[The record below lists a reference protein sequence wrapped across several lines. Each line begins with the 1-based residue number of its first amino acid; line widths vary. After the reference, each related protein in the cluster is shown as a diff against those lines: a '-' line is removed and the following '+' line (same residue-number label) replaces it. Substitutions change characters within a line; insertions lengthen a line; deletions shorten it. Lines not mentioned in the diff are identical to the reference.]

1 MSDVKFSLVITNYN
15 RAEFL
20 ARSIRSCLLQL
31 ILHQKIEVLI
41 VDDGSTDG
49 SKAVLNE
56 FIDEVNIISL
66 EKNQGV
72 AAASN
77 VGLKHAKGKYWM
89 RVDADDYL
97 SMHACAFMGAVL
109 DNNDDIGFVF
119 GDHIRLADDGTSKL
133 LVSLADEETL
143 FEHGAGVL
151 FRTEILRSLGG
162 YDECLLNCEDRDL
175 LYRMKRSGVVGYHI
189 PVPLYRYYIHGKN
202 ISQNVDRRYYKEI
215 VETKNEV

>member
-1 MSDVKFSLVITNYN
+1 MSEVKFSLVITNYN

-56 FIDEVNIISL
+56 FNDEVDIISL
-66 EKNQGV
+66 ETNQGV

-119 GDHIRLADDGTSKL
+119 GDHIRLEDQGTEKER
-133 LVSLADEETL
+133 VSLADEETL

-151 FRTEILRSLGG
+151 FRTEILRSIGG
-162 YDECLLNCEDRDL
+162 YDESLLNCEDRDL

-202 ISQNVDRRYYKEI
+202 ISRNVDRRYYKEI
-215 VETKNEV
+215 VESKNDV

>member
-1 MSDVKFSLVITNYN
+1 MYDAKFSLVITNYN

-31 ILHQKIEVLI
+31 ILHQKIQVLI

-49 SKAVLNE
+49 SKEVLNE
-56 FIDEVNIISL
+56 FTDEVDIIAL
-66 EKNQGV
+66 KTNRGV

-109 DNNDDIGFVF
+109 DNNDDVGFVF
-119 GDHIRLADDGTSKL
+119 GDHIRLDSEGTSKL
-133 LVSLADEETL
+133 RVSLADEDAL

-151 FRTEILRSLGG
+151 FRTEILREIGG
-162 YDECLLNCEDRDL
+162 YDESLLNCEDRDL
-175 LYRMKRSGVVGYHI
+175 LYRMKRAGVCGYHI

-202 ISQNVDRRYYKEI
+202 ISQNVDRAYYKEI
-215 VETKNEV
+215 VESKNEV

>member
-1 MSDVKFSLVITNYN
+1 MSEVKFSLVITNYN

-56 FIDEVNIISL
+56 FNDEVDIISL
-66 EKNQGV
+66 ETNQGV

-109 DNNDDIGFVF
+109 DNNDGIGFVF
-119 GDHIRLADDGTSKL
+119 GDHIRLEDQGTDKER
-133 LVSLADEETL
+133 VSLAEEETL

-151 FRTEILRSLGG
+151 FRTEILRSIGG
-162 YDECLLNCEDRDL
+162 YDESLLNCEDRDL

-202 ISQNVDRRYYKEI
+202 ISRNVDRRYYKEI
-215 VETKNEV
+215 VESKNDV

>member
-15 RAEFL
+15 RGEFL

-56 FIDEVNIISL
+56 FYDEVRIISL
-66 EKNQGV
+66 GTNRGV

-77 VGLKHAKGKYWM
+77 VGLKHARGKYWM

-97 SMHACAFMGAVL
+97 SMNACAFMGSVL
-109 DNNDDIGFVF
+109 DNNDDIGFVY
-119 GDHIRLADDGTSKL
+119 GDHIRLANGGASKL
-133 LVSLADEETL
+133 RVSLADEETL

-162 YDECLLNCEDRDL
+162 YDESLLNCEDRDL
-175 LYRMKRSGVVGYHI
+175 LYRMKRLDCR
-189 PVPLYRYYIHGKN
+189 VPHTSSSLPLLHTRKKY
-202 ISQNVDRRYYKEI
+202 
-215 VETKNEV
+215 

>member
-1 MSDVKFSLVITNYN
+1 MITNYN

-56 FIDEVNIISL
+56 FNDEVDIISL
-66 EKNQGV
+66 ETNQGV

-119 GDHIRLADDGTSKL
+119 GDHIRLEDQGKSKER
-133 LVSLADEETL
+133 VSLADEETL

-151 FRTEILRSLGG
+151 FRTEILRSIGG
-162 YDECLLNCEDRDL
+162 YDESLLNCEDRDL
-175 LYRMKRSGVVGYHI
+175 LLQNETLWRCWLSHTCPSLPLLHTWKKYQPECRPSLLQRNRGVQ
-189 PVPLYRYYIHGKN
+189 K
-202 ISQNVDRRYYKEI
+202 
-215 VETKNEV
+215 

>member
-1 MSDVKFSLVITNYN
+1 M
-15 RAEFL
+15 
-20 ARSIRSCLLQL
+20 LLQL

-49 SKAVLNE
+49 SKAVLAE
-56 FIDEVNIISL
+56 FIDEVDIISL
-66 EKNQGV
+66 ETNRGV

-109 DNNDDIGFVF
+109 DNNDDIGFVY
-119 GDHIRLADDGTSKL
+119 GDHIRLANNGKSKL
-133 LVSLADEETL
+133 RVSLADEETL

-162 YDECLLNCEDRDL
+162 YDESLLNCEDRDL
-175 LYRMKRSGVVGYHI
+175 FYRMKRSGLSGTTYQFLFTVITYMEKYQPECRPSLLQRNRGVQ
-189 PVPLYRYYIHGKN
+189 K
-202 ISQNVDRRYYKEI
+202 
-215 VETKNEV
+215 

>member
-1 MSDVKFSLVITNYN
+1 MSEVKFSLVITNYN

-56 FIDEVNIISL
+56 FNDEVDIISL
-66 EKNQGV
+66 ETNQGV

-119 GDHIRLADDGTSKL
+119 GDHIRLEDQGTDKER
-133 LVSLADEETL
+133 VSLADEETL

-151 FRTEILRSLGG
+151 FRTEILRSIGG
-162 YDECLLNCEDRDL
+162 YDESLLNCEDRDL
-175 LYRMKRSGVVGYHI
+175 LSRMKRSGVVGYHI

-202 ISQNVDRRYYKEI
+202 ISRNVDRRYYKEI
-215 VETKNEV
+215 VESKNDV

>member
-1 MSDVKFSLVITNYN
+1 MSEVKFSLVITNYN

-56 FIDEVNIISL
+56 FNDEVDIISL
-66 EKNQGV
+66 ETNQGV

-119 GDHIRLADDGTSKL
+119 GDHIRLEDQGTDKER
-133 LVSLADEETL
+133 VSLADEETL

-151 FRTEILRSLGG
+151 FRTEILRSIGG
-162 YDECLLNCEDRDL
+162 YDESLLNCEDRDL

-202 ISQNVDRRYYKEI
+202 ISRNVDRRYYKEI
-215 VETKNEV
+215 VESKNDV